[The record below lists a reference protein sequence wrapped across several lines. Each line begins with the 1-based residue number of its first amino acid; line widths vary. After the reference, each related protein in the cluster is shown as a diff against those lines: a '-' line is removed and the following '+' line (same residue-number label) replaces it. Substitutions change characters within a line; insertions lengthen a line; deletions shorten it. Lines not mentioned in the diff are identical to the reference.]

1 MAKKKTEKESVRQ
14 DDVMPEQEK
23 NRIHT
28 LVENQRKY
36 FRSGETKSIKHRKRA
51 LKSLYSV
58 IKHHESEIFEALRTD
73 LGKPDF
79 ESFTTELGL
88 VLHEIS
94 VQRKNLKKWSK
105 PKKAKT
111 TFLSYPAKAK
121 IFPEPFGTTLIM
133 SPWNYPVLLSLQPLV
148 TAIAAGNTAI
158 VKTSEYSPATS
169 EILETIIQ
177 ESFDP
182 SFVALV
188 KGGFLANQLLLN
200 ETFDFIFFTGS
211 PSVGKVVMEN
221 AAKNL
226 TPVCLELGGKSPC
239 IVDESAN
246 LPIAA
251 RRIVWGKLLNAGQT
265 CVAPDYILV
274 HESQKK
280 DLLTQISDEIAL
292 QYGDNPIENP
302 EYPKIINTKHF
313 CRLYSLAPSAQ
324 VDTAS
329 NKIAPTVLDLGDI
342 HSEQAL
348 THPCMREEIFGPIF
362 PIITYTDL
370 EDVIDFIY
378 TRPSPLAL
386 YLFSQDKAV
395 QKKILSTLRFGGG
408 CLNDVILHLT
418 PTELPFGGI
427 GQSGMGQYHGK
438 YGFDTFTH
446 LKSVLIQSPKT
457 DMKYRYAP
465 HKNHLKLVRK
475 ILK

>member
-1 MAKKKTEKESVRQ
+1 MAKKKTASEPIAQ
-14 DDVMPEQEK
+14 DDLMPEQEK
-23 NRIHT
+23 NRIRS
-28 LVENQRKY
+28 LVKSQKDY
-36 FRSGETKSIKHRKRA
+36 FRTGETKNIKHRKQA

-58 IKHHESEIFEALRTD
+58 IKHHESEILEALKTD
-73 LGKPDF
+73 LGKSEF

-88 VLHEIS
+88 VLHEITY
-94 VQRKNLKKWSK
+94 QKKNLKKWSK
-105 PKKAKT
+105 IRKAKCN
-111 TFLSYPAKAK
+111 FISYPAKAK
-121 IFPEPFGTTLIM
+121 IIPEPFGTTLIM
-133 SPWNYPVLLSLQPLV
+133 SPWNYPFLLSLQPLV

-158 VKTSEYSPATS
+158 LKTSEYSPATS
-169 EILETIIQ
+169 AILETIIQ

-200 ETFDFIFFTGS
+200 ESFDFIFFTGS
-211 PSVGKVVMEN
+211 PTVGKVVMET

-239 IVDESAN
+239 IIDESAR

-274 HESQKK
+274 HESLKK
-280 DLLTQISDEIAL
+280 DLLSQLSDEIAL

-302 EYPKIINTKHF
+302 EYPKIINSKHF
-313 CRLYSLAPSAQ
+313 CRIYSLAPTAQ
-324 VDTAS
+324 VDTAT
-329 NKIAPTVLDLGDI
+329 NKIAPTILDLGDI

-362 PIITYTDL
+362 PVISYTDL
-370 EDVIDFIY
+370 EDVIDFVY
-378 TRPSPLAL
+378 SRPSPLAL

-408 CLNDVILHLT
+408 CLNDVIMHLT
-418 PTELPFGGI
+418 TNQLPFGGI

-446 LKSVLIQSPKT
+446 LKSILIQSPKS
-457 DMKYRYAP
+457 DSKYRYAP
-465 HKNHLKLVRK
+465 HKDYIKLVRR